1 VPSSRRISAIGL
13 TDTARTAL
21 LSLLVVAAGGCST
34 WGGNESGSP
43 LLIDAPE
50 TRVTPV
56 SPEAEAGAE
65 FMRGRALELDRRY
78 LEAAEAY
85 ERAARLDP
93 QSPELQRALAQVW
106 MAAGEPARAL
116 DYAERALAL
125 QPDDEDL
132 RIALASLH
140 ARMRDYDRAI
150 ELLEPLADKGTLN
163 DEGMF
168 TLFTLYLNLDKN
180 DQAMSVA
187 QRMIQKDPEDV
198 RGYLALGAAYERA
211 DKLADAE
218 RAYRR
223 GLKVEPDQVAL
234 FDAIARIKRQKK
246 DAKGEIAILREKL
259 AVAPG
264 DPAALMRI
272 AQIYD
277 DQKDRKAAIA
287 ALEELVDE
295 HPELAAAQFRLGLF
309 YYEAGRYD
317 DAIDRFHAV
326 LRASDGEG
334 GESDGSRY
342 ASEVK
347 YFVGLV
353 HDEAGRSTEALAEL
367 EQVPPASPRFADA
380 RSLMARIYERRKEW
394 DHAVTELKRAI
405 AAAPEKK
412 SLQVYLAGLYQKM
425 GDLPGA
431 VALMQELIAAS
442 PQEADLY
449 YDLGVIYGEANDRE
463 RCFEQMNK
471 ALELDPNHA
480 SALNYV
486 GYSWAE
492 KGERLDEA
500 ERMIRKAISLKPDD
514 GYITDSLGWLFYQR
528 GLRQLEAGQREQA
541 RSSFNAARSQLEH
554 ALSLLEKGDP
564 VITWHLGDA
573 YRSLAR
579 YDDALATYKRALT
592 LSPEDD
598 DAAKIRAQIESL
610 QHQLGRGE
618 QRKAVH

>member
-1 VPSSRRISAIGL
+1 
-13 TDTARTAL
+13 
-21 LSLLVVAAGGCST
+21 
-34 WGGNESGSP
+34 
-43 LLIDAPE
+43 
-50 TRVTPV
+50 
-56 SPEAEAGAE
+56 
-65 FMRGRALELDRRY
+65 
-78 LEAAEAY
+78 
-85 ERAARLDP
+85 
-93 QSPELQRALAQVW
+93 
-106 MAAGEPARAL
+106 
-116 DYAERALAL
+116 
-125 QPDDEDL
+125 
-132 RIALASLH
+132 
-140 ARMRDYDRAI
+140 
-150 ELLEPLADKGTLN
+150 
-163 DEGMF
+163 MF
-168 TLFTLYLNLDKN
+168 TLFTLYLNQDQNDK
-180 DQAMSVA
+180 AMAIA

-211 DKLADAE
+211 DKPADAE

-223 GLKVEPDQVAL
+223 GLKVEPDQPAL
-234 FDAIARIKRQKK
+234 FDAIARLKRQKK

-259 AVAPG
+259 AIAPG

-277 DQKDRKAAIA
+277 DQKDRKAATA

-309 YYEAGRYD
+309 YYEANRYD
-317 DAIDRFHAV
+317 DAIERFQAV
-326 LRASDGEG
+326 LRAND
-334 GESDGSRY
+334 GESDGDGARY
-342 ASEVK
+342 GNEVK

-353 HDEAGRSTEALAEL
+353 HDEAGRSDEALAEL
-367 EQVPPASPRFADA
+367 EQVPPASPRYSDA
-380 RSLMARIYERRKEW
+380 RSLMARIYERRKDW
-394 DHAVTELKRAI
+394 DRAVTELKRAI
-405 AAAPEKK
+405 AAAPDKK

-442 PQEADLY
+442 PQDADLY
-449 YDLGVIYGEANDRE
+449 YDLGVIYGEANDRD
-463 RCFEQMNK
+463 RSFEQMNK

-514 GYITDSLGWLFYQR
+514 GYITDSLGWLYYQR
-528 GLRQLEAGQREQA
+528 GLRQLEAGQRDQA

-554 ALSLLEKGDP
+554 ALSLLDKGDP

-610 QHQLGRGE
+610 QHQIGRGE
-618 QRKAVH
+618 QRKSAR

>member
-1 VPSSRRISAIGL
+1 MSKGSSA
-13 TDTARTAL
+13 ARAVLVAL
-21 LSLLVVAAGGCST
+21 LASGCASLLDRHSASDETDST
-34 WGGNESGSP
+34 A
-43 LLIDAPE
+43 DYQ
-50 TRVTPV
+50 VQPV
-56 SPEAEAGAE
+56 SPEAEADAA

-85 ERAARLDP
+85 ERAARIDP
-93 QSPELQRALAQVW
+93 QSADLQRALAQVW

-132 RIALASLH
+132 RTALAGLH
-140 ARMRDYDRAI
+140 ARMRNYDRAI

-168 TLFTLYLNLDKN
+168 TLFTLYLNQDENDK
-180 DQAMSVA
+180 AMSIA
-187 QRMIQKDPEDV
+187 QRMIQRDPEDV

-211 DKLADAE
+211 DKPVEAE

-223 GLKVEPDQVAL
+223 GLKVEPDQTAL
-234 FDAIARIKRQKK
+234 FDAIARLKRQKK

-272 AQIYD
+272 SQIYE
-277 DQKDRKAAIA
+277 DQKDRKNAMAT
-287 ALEELVDE
+287 LEELVDE
-295 HPELAAAQFRLGLF
+295 HPELATAQFRLGLF
-309 YYEAGRYD
+309 YYEANRYD
-317 DAIDRFHAV
+317 DAIDRFQAV
-326 LRASDGEG
+326 LRATEGEG
-334 GESDGSRY
+334 GENDAARY
-342 ASEVK
+342 QNEVK
-347 YFVGLV
+347 YFVGMV
-353 HDEAGRSTEALAEL
+353 HDEAGRSTVALAEL
-367 EQVPPASPRFADA
+367 EQVPPASPRFSDA
-380 RSLMARIYERRKEW
+380 RSLMARIYERRK
-394 DHAVTELKRAI
+394 DYDQAITELKRAI
-405 AAAPEKK
+405 ASAPDKK
-412 SLQVYLAGLYQKM
+412 SLQVYLAGLYQKK

-431 VALMQELIAAS
+431 VTLMQELIAAS

-449 YDLGVIYGEANDRE
+449 YDLGVIYGEANEPDRS
-463 RCFEQMNK
+463 FEQMNK
-471 ALELDPNHA
+471 VLELDPNHA

-500 ERMIRKAISLKPDD
+500 ERMIRKAISIKPDD

-528 GLRQLEAGQREQA
+528 GLRQLEAGQRELA
-541 RSSFNAARSQLEH
+541 RNSFNAARSQLEH
-554 ALSLLEKGDP
+554 ALQLLEKGDP

-579 YDDALATYKRALT
+579 YDDALATYKRALS

-598 DAAKIRAQIESL
+598 DAEKIRAQIESL

-618 QRKAVH
+618 RKSSR